1 MSKTIGM
8 TFTALFAIAAY
19 YSDLGIDQLDV
30 KTVFL
35 LQTKSI
41 SFVYVQIDKRSS
53 T

>member
-1 MSKTIGM
+1 MSKTIRM

-30 KTVFL
+30 KTGFF